1 MWSFI
6 FALEFISS
14 GLVTLMI
21 SSAPIFTIFW
31 LKILLKEEEVTTKRY
46 LAIAIGFLGIAYLF
60 ITKETGLLDQ
70 GNIFLGGSLAFI
82 GVQSISLATV
92 LNRKYAPQY
101 KVSTWL
107 GSQYPLVVSLSL
119 LAYIISGVGVSPL
132 DSSQKIRLVILALFN
147 LGAFLSFTWLIQR
160 VSAMLVV
167 TVDYLVPI
175 VGVTTGVIFLNESFN
190 LNIIISSI
198 FIFFSLLLITKEEFS
213 S

>member
-1 MWSFI
+1 MCIRDS
-6 FALEFISS
+6 
-14 GLVTLMI
+14 
-21 SSAPIFTIFW
+21 
-31 LKILLKEEEVTTKRY
+31 
-46 LAIAIGFLGIAYLF
+46 
-60 ITKETGLLDQ
+60 
-70 GNIFLGGSLAFI
+70 
-82 GVQSISLATV
+82 
-92 LNRKYAPQY
+92 
-101 KVSTWL
+101 
-107 GSQYPLVVSLSL
+107 
-119 LAYIISGVGVSPL
+119 IISGVGVSPL